1 MPKETGQPNTCIHQ
15 NDSQI
20 APNSTRYKVLIKAK
34 DLNENLT
41 QGCNNIDI
49 EVSL

>member
-1 MPKETGQPNTCIHQ
+1 MPKETGQPDTFIHQ
-15 NDSQI
+15 SDSQL
-20 APNSTRYKVLIKAK
+20 APTSTRYKVLIKAK

-49 EVSL
+49 KVAL